1 MRRRHGPRCT
11 YSVAGDAARGADRPG
26 DACAETCFGAS
37 CDHWDGGAW
46 GTCADLET
54 NYGCDCTGC
63 ACAQRRHDNPQAP
76 CDDPLFDV
84 DECPTAGDGTCDPE
98 LNDAT
103 CAYDGG
109 DCCASTCQGVNC
121 GPFDCRDP
129 AEARHHDAQHAEDDR
144 WRQRGRRG
152 VSGGLVIVIILAVGT
167 FVSCWLRHKSGP
179 ILRHL
184 RTARG
189 DLRHRQV
196 RAKSDPPAIVGD
208 GDIAAAAAMV
218 ATLSRDVSAAEFG
231 AEVCPICLY
240 ELCDGDHGREEG
252 LDDDAVV
259 LPCAQAH
266 GRCLRPWF
274 ALAYSDALRAGEAP
288 TLACPV
294 CRSVVPE
301 GEPEALRLR
310 DLKIR

>member
-1 MRRRHGPRCT
+1 MAHPLARLAIVQILLLWTRL
-11 YSVAGDAARGADRPG
+11 AAAAG

-37 CDHWDGGAW
+37 CDQWDGGAW

-63 ACAQRRHDNPQAP
+63 ACDGCPQAP

-84 DECPTAGDGTCDPE
+84 DECPTAGDGTCDIA

-129 AEARHHDAQHAEDDR
+129 AEARHNDAHAAEEDR

-167 FVSCWLRHKSGP
+167 FVSCWLRHKRS
-179 ILRHL
+179 
-184 RTARG
+184 
-189 DLRHRQV
+189 V
-196 RAKSDPPAIVGD
+196 RLEAIRMAIKERPVGD
-208 GDIAAAAAMV
+208 GDIAAAAARV
-218 ATLSRDVSAAEFG
+218 ASLSHNVSSADFNTE
-231 AEVCPICLY
+231 CPICLY
-240 ELCDGDHGREEG
+240 ELCDGDHGCVEAG

-259 LPCAQAH
+259 LPCAHAFH

-274 ALAYSDALRAGEAP
+274 ALAYADGLRAGEAP
-288 TLACPV
+288 SLACPV
-294 CRSVVPE
+294 CRSVLPE
-301 GEPEALRLR
+301 GEPEA
-310 DLKIR
+310 

>member
-1 MRRRHGPRCT
+1 MVRTPRLKT
-11 YSVAGDAARGADRPG
+11 TSSPH
-26 DACAETCFGAS
+26 GAS
-37 CDHWDGGAW
+37 TPSTRLKRTPLTTH
-46 GTCADLET
+46 
-54 NYGCDCTGC
+54 TGC
-63 ACAQRRHDNPQAP
+63 PQAP

-84 DECPTAGDGTCDPE
+84 DECPTAGDGTCDHD

-129 AEARHHDAQHAEDDR
+129 AEARHHDAHAAEDER

-167 FVSCWLRHKSGP
+167 FVSCWLRHKRSAP
-179 ILRHL
+179 VQKSKFYDTFVASTSTPSTRRSLEDV
-184 RTARG
+184 AR
-189 DLRHRQV
+189 RSV
-196 RAKSDPPAIVGD
+196 RLEAIRFAIKERPVGD

-231 AEVCPICLY
+231 EEVCPICLY
-240 ELCDGDHGREEG
+240 ELCDGDHGRDEQG

-259 LPCAQAH
+259 LPCAHAFH

-294 CRSVVPE
+294 CRAVVPE
-301 GEPEALRLR
+301 GEPEA
-310 DLKIR
+310 

>member
-1 MRRRHGPRCT
+1 MARL
-11 YSVAGDAARGADRPG
+11 AARAVVHILLLWTRLAAAAG
-26 DACAETCFGAS
+26 DACAETCFGSS

-54 NYGCDCTGC
+54 TYGCDCTGC
-63 ACAQRRHDNPQAP
+63 ACDGCPQAP

-84 DECPTAGDGTCDPE
+84 DECPTAGDGTCDIA

-129 AEARHHDAQHAEDDR
+129 AEARHNDAHAAEEDR

-167 FVSCWLRHKSGP
+167 AVSCWLRHKRS
-179 ILRHL
+179 
-184 RTARG
+184 
-189 DLRHRQV
+189 V
-196 RAKSDPPAIVGD
+196 RLEAIRMAIKERPVGD
-208 GDIAAAAAMV
+208 GDIAAAAARV
-218 ATLSRDVSAAEFG
+218 AALSRNISSADFNTE
-231 AEVCPICLY
+231 CPICLY

-259 LPCAQAH
+259 LPCAYAFH

-288 TLACPV
+288 SLACPV
-294 CRSVVPE
+294 CRAVVPE
-301 GEPEALRLR
+301 GEPEA
-310 DLKIR
+310 